1 MADAHDCVDNSG
13 RPLADEILA
22 YLIQHPLAKDTM
34 EGIVEWWLLERR
46 IRHAIADVEA
56 ALRELVGKDFLVAR
70 QCSEGRTYYRLNREK
85 EREIRRHFRSTEPL
99 HGTKPEPTEQD
110 S

>member
-1 MADAHDCVDNSG
+1 VDNSG
-13 RPLADEILA
+13 RPLADEVLS
-22 YLIQHPLAKDTM
+22 YLVQHPQAQDTM

-46 IRHAIADVEA
+46 IRYAIADVEA

-70 QCSEGRTYYRLNREK
+70 QCSEGRTYYRLNREQ
-85 EREIRRHFRSTEPL
+85 EREIRRHLRSTQAAQE
-99 HGTKPEPTEQD
+99 TKPEPNKPE